1 MCQNFYMYL
10 CLRIFK
16 RGIHFAVFPKVIWSQ
31 KLLFAQPL
39 SGLVFSPEYSL
50 RNFLAST
57 YHGHTFCYPQMSW
70 YTYTLLFTKLTQSKH
85 HHHCFLPWS
94 PNKNTSH
101 VHIEV
106 EAWSLRSLPWIF
118 WILVVIIS
126 FEIFQHLQSGQLT
139 TVPSYCSVAF
149 CLYILCSQP
158 LWNSFMSRDSFV
170 HILCTLGG

>member
-94 PNKNTSH
+94 PNKKNITCTYRG
-101 VHIEV
+101 
-106 EAWSLRSLPWIF
+106 WSLISEKSPLNILTFGGYYIF
-118 WILVVIIS
+118 WNLSAFAIWTINN
-126 FEIFQHLQSGQLT
+126 
-139 TVPSYCSVAF
+139 CS
-149 CLYILCSQP
+149 LI
-158 LWNSFMSRDSFV
+158 
-170 HILCTLGG
+170 